1 MGVGAQPLNA
11 LFPVSNEF
19 NRKCYGLHEYGGNNV
34 LTKLQECVEL
44 GEKLGAE
51 FVETRFDDLTL
62 RTLQR
67 INDAWKDII
76 LTSRAGIGVACYYGG
91 ASGYSFTPSDNKKE
105 LEETV
110 SRAFKMA
117 KASSNAVSLK
127 LNFDSRSAVKSGAAD
142 TFPVK
147 IHPKSKDLD
156 YKTDLVNR
164 VIDDAREF
172 GENVSNVTG
181 AYGELHGRKLFTNS
195 EGSIVDWSFE
205 VVELRCSV
213 ISKTESGDLV
223 TGFEQAGGTM
233 GLELFNTKGSTPEDI
248 GKEAGTHAKEQL
260 KARICPAGKFRS
272 LIENELAGVLAHES
286 FGHLSEGDYVVVG
299 GSPLTGKIGEKLGSE
314 HATIVDCGTPN
325 ISKFGGL
332 WVPYD
337 DQGTK
342 ASKTTILDKG
352 VLKHYLHSRGT
363 AQYLQQEPT
372 GNCRAVHF
380 GFIPIP
386 RMTNTYFSAGSLTKE
401 EALELLDTG
410 IYAIQASG
418 GQVGDDGSFLFKA
431 TRGYW
436 VQNGEIRE
444 PLREVSLSGNILN
457 LLSEVKGATEDLR
470 LYAGYFGGCG
480 KSGQF
485 RLPCGMGGPELII
498 GKVTFGGKAG

>member
-1 MGVGAQPLNA
+1 M
-11 LFPVSNEF
+11 
-19 NRKCYGLHEYGGNNV
+19 

-51 FVETRFDDLTL
+51 FVEARFDDLIL
-62 RTLQR
+62 RTLKR

-127 LNFDSRSAVKSGAAD
+127 LDFDSRSAVKSRAAD

-164 VIDDAREF
+164 VIDDARES

-181 AYGELHGRKLFTNS
+181 AYGELYGRKLFTNS

-248 GKEAGTHAKEQL
+248 RKRSRHSCKGTT
-260 KARICPAGKFRS
+260 
-272 LIENELAGVLAHES
+272 ES
-286 FGHLSEGDYVVVG
+286 
-299 GSPLTGKIGEKLGSE
+299 K
-314 HATIVDCGTPN
+314 N
-325 ISKFGGL
+325 
-332 WVPYD
+332 
-337 DQGTK
+337 
-342 ASKTTILDKG
+342 
-352 VLKHYLHSRGT
+352 
-363 AQYLQQEPT
+363 
-372 GNCRAVHF
+372 
-380 GFIPIP
+380 
-386 RMTNTYFSAGSLTKE
+386 
-401 EALELLDTG
+401 
-410 IYAIQASG
+410 
-418 GQVGDDGSFLFKA
+418 
-431 TRGYW
+431 
-436 VQNGEIRE
+436 
-444 PLREVSLSGNILN
+444 LSGWQVPIAHR
-457 LLSEVKGATEDLR
+457 E
-470 LYAGYFGGCG
+470 
-480 KSGQF
+480 
-485 RLPCGMGGPELII
+485 
-498 GKVTFGGKAG
+498 